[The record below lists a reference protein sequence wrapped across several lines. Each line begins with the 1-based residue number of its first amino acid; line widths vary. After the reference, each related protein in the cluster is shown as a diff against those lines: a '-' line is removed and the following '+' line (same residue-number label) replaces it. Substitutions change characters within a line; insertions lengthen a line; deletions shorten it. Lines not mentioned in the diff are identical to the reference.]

1 MGGTGKGLK
10 LVLRAAD
17 AEQSTSSLD
26 DSVKAFPLTFA
37 FHSLA
42 VFPKNFH

>member
-26 DSVKAFPLTFA
+26 DSVKALPLAFP

-42 VFPKNFH
+42 LFPKNFH

>member
-26 DSVKAFPLTFA
+26 DSVKALSLAFA
-37 FHSLA
+37 FHSLV

>member
-26 DSVKAFPLTFA
+26 DSVKALPLA